1 MSGTSARTAM
11 EVQDTLSF
19 VEKLA
24 QFFPHAVPVR
34 IAVRVSGNT
43 ISGHPFSERTIIE
56 YSTAREVVFGSH
68 LPLEFADKFR
78 LETVD
83 GAHKTEASV
92 IALHYYE
99 GSTTAVAA
107 RLDTEITNWVPKK

>member
-1 MSGTSARTAM
+1 MSGMSARNAM
-11 EVQDTLSF
+11 EVPESISF

-24 QFFPHAVPVR
+24 QFFPSAVPVR
-34 IAVRVSGNT
+34 ITVRISGNT

-56 YSTAREVVFGSH
+56 YSTSHEVVFGSH

-78 LETVD
+78 LETLD
-83 GAHKTEASV
+83 GLYKTEACV

-107 RLDTEITNWVPKK
+107 RLDTELTNWVPRK